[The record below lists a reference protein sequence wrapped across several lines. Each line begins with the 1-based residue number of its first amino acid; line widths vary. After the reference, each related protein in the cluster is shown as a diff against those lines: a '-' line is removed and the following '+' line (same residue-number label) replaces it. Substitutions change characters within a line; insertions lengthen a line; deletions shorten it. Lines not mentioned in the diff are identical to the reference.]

1 MYSERIVMND
11 FYEINDKDID
21 GMLNYLRIF
30 QPEDATREFAIEF
43 LKYLKLTYR
52 KAGQLDPDELH
63 KQLEA
68 YKRAKVSNEDGGN
81 GNE

>member
-1 MYSERIVMND
+1 MAN

-52 KAGQLDPDELH
+52 KTGQFDPDELH

-68 YKRAKVSNEDGGN
+68 YKNSKFENGGRDDG
-81 GNE
+81 E

>member
-1 MYSERIVMND
+1 MDD

-30 QPEDATREFAIEF
+30 QPEDATREFAVEF
-43 LKYLKLTYR
+43 LKYLKLSYR
-52 KAGQLDPDELH
+52 KTGQINPDELH

-68 YKRAKVSNEDGGN
+68 YKSSKARNEGGN
-81 GNE
+81 GSE